1 MVQYWYNRRT
11 GVVEEGRQSLA
22 SELIGPFA
30 TRAEAE
36 RALEKLRENAA
47 KWAAEDAAEYD

>member
-30 TRAEAE
+30 TRPEAE

-47 KWAAEDAAEYD
+47 KWAAEDAAEDD

>member
-11 GVVEEGRQSLA
+11 ELVEEGRQSLA

-30 TRAEAE
+30 TRGEAE

>member
-36 RALEKLRENAA
+36 RALEKLRDNAA
-47 KWAAEDAAEYD
+47 KWAAEDAAEDD

>member
-36 RALEKLRENAA
+36 LALEKLRENAE